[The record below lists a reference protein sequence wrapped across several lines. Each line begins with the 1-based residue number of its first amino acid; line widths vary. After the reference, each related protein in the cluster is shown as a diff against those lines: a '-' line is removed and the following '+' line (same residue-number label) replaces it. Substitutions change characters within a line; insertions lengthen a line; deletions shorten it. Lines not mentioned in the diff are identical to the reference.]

1 MVDVININYGRNQ
14 KFLDS
19 CPALKDYSF
28 FISRFRYYLKEGKS
42 PQEAADAAIEDLADD
57 SVIKPLLLA
66 NQAEVRRMCI
76 LEYDEEKTL
85 NGRLETGIRIGREEG
100 IGIGRA
106 EERAKMFK
114 MLDGFVADGLV
125 SIKEAAKR
133 AGVSVAEFR
142 RLTGR

>member
-1 MVDVININYGRNQ
+1 MPVR
-14 KFLDS
+14 
-19 CPALKDYSF
+19 
-28 FISRFRYYLKEGKS
+28 RR
-42 PQEAADAAIEDLADD
+42 ADATGKLTNFPLILCAFIDALNEEDYTCA
-57 SVIKPLLLA
+57 
-66 NQAEVRRMCI
+66 QEVRRMCI

-100 IGIGRA
+100 RA
-106 EERAKMFK
+106 EERAKTFK
-114 MLDGFVADGLV
+114 ILDGFVADGLV